1 MAWRALSISV
11 AVLALGACGA
21 SEQAPDAPAVQ
32 LYAMDCGRL
41 SVTDA
46 QMFSDEGA
54 YDGQARELVDP
65 CYLIRHPD
73 GDLIWDA
80 GLPDSMAD
88 SPDGVDNG
96 PFHLNVSAGLVA
108 QLAQLG
114 LTPEDIDY
122 LSVSHSHFDHLGNA
136 ALFTQAN
143 WIVDTDEHA
152 HMFSDEARAN
162 ELFPLYSALENFN
175 TTLIEGDGDH
185 DVFGDGSVV
194 IVQAPGH
201 TPGHTILKL
210 QLANAGTVLL
220 TGDMYHMAES
230 RADRRV
236 PHFNTDRGQTLASM
250 DMIEALA
257 AETGARVVRQH
268 VPEDFAAL
276 PAFPEALN

>member
-1 MAWRALSISV
+1 MAWRALSIS
-11 AVLALGACGA
+11 AAILALGACGA
-21 SEQAPDAPAVQ
+21 SEQAPGAPNVQ

-41 SVTDA
+41 SVSDA
-46 QMFSDEGA
+46 GMFSDEAA

-65 CYLIRHPD
+65 CYLVRHAN

-80 GLPDSMAD
+80 GLPDSMLE
-88 SPDGVDNG
+88 SPEGVDNG
-96 PFHLNVSAGLVA
+96 PFHLSVSAGLAA

-114 LTPEDIDY
+114 LAPEDIDY
-122 LSVSHSHFDHLGNA
+122 LSMSHSHFDHLGNA

-143 WIVDTDEHA
+143 WIVDADEHA
-152 HMFSDEARAN
+152 YMFRDEARAN
-162 ELFPLYSALENFN
+162 ELFPHYSALETFN
-175 TTLIEGDGDH
+175 TTLIEGDAEH

-210 QLANAGTVLL
+210 SLANAGTVLL

-236 PHFNTDRGQTLASM
+236 PVFNTDRVQTLASM

-257 AETGARVVRQH
+257 AETNARIVRQH

-276 PAFPEALN
+276 PTFPAALD